1 MITAERRYKSV
12 ERSEISSYTSSVS
25 RCDDPRLQAYAV
37 ILEVVGH
44 LNRIFDRSLRERCGI
59 GQSTFE
65 ALFRLASGEMTM
77 GELAEELALTSG
89 GATRLVDRLAEE
101 GLVARRACPD
111 DRRVQFV
118 ALTPAGQAKLDE
130 AMEIH
135 LADLDEHLF
144 GLVGEADRE
153 QLVAVMGIVRDAMS
167 RRRQA
172 PVGV

>member
-1 MITAERRYKSV
+1 M
-12 ERSEISSYTSSVS
+12 S

-44 LNRIFDRSLRERCGI
+44 LNRIFDRSLREGCGI
-59 GQSTFE
+59 SQSTFE

-118 ALTPAGQAKLDE
+118 SLTPAGQKKLDE

-135 LADLDEHLF
+135 LVDLDEHLF
-144 GLVGEADRE
+144 GLIGEADRE
-153 QLVAVMGIVRDAMS
+153 RLVAIMGIVRDA
-167 RRRQA
+167 RRRRA
-172 PVGV
+172 PAGVAPYS